1 MGGFGFSV
9 GEDTSERHMTCHGTL
24 EEAYAAFDAEQR
36 LRVASPSCSRNW
48 IRRDRHVEH
57 VIWIVL
63 SSWNCGE
70 LWRNRQG
77 SWPREKPSRM
87 VTNLKGRPGGYGTD
101 VESCKVG
108 CVLSDGSRCAYYGIW
123 RVQSVGPCASHRK
136 ETVGLVCTD
145 GSCVL
150 MERDDCGTLGG
161 YVREWFDGYDQDW
174 RRTERDRLMRLG
186 RLFP

>member
-1 MGGFGFSV
+1 
-9 GEDTSERHMTCHGTL
+9 
-24 EEAYAAFDAEQR
+24 
-36 LRVASPSCSRNW
+36 
-48 IRRDRHVEH
+48 
-57 VIWIVL
+57 
-63 SSWNCGE
+63 
-70 LWRNRQG
+70 
-77 SWPREKPSRM
+77 M

-101 VESCKVG
+101 ERREKEPRVRKTYRKEREMAGRLIGVSDMTAVG
-108 CVLSDGSRCAYYGIW
+108 CVLSDGSRCAYDGVW

-136 ETVGLVCTD
+136 DTVGLVCTD